1 MVRKIGGSDIYC
13 ELKETNRRM
22 CKVTK
27 NKTKN
32 SDDCEY
38 RKETKKCYII
48 NKKKN
53 KSKNLTQTLFNI
65 SCNVKKVT
73 ANAKKN
79 WDLAKKKSNYGLS
92 NTNLTQKPFISIKIY

>member
-1 MVRKIGGSDIYC
+1 MLVAFFIIIYLLMVRKIGGSDIYC

-38 RKETKKCYII
+38 RKDTKNPLMK
-48 NKKKN
+48 
-53 KSKNLTQTLFNI
+53 L
-65 SCNVKKVT
+65 
-73 ANAKKN
+73 
-79 WDLAKKKSNYGLS
+79 
-92 NTNLTQKPFISIKIY
+92 